1 MSAFNP
7 NFRQFWGII
16 AFISLFFIALSH
28 IFFQQYLFMR
38 PCANCVYIR
47 FALFIIAFGAIF
59 ALISPRI
66 FRFFGMLFLIYGEI
80 FGIKYALLLNDIHKA
95 LKSDDI
101 FGVVGCDIVMKFP
114 FGIEFDKLFAPLF
127 APTGNC
133 GDDAP
138 VVPRG
143 EVLSDLQA
151 YFVDLYQNGW
161 YLVPKYQ
168 FIDMAQGSL
177 IIFALI
183 AIFAL
188 CGIVSRMILKLGKF
202 F

>member
-7 NFRQFWGII
+7 NFRPFWGII
-16 AFISLFFIALSH
+16 AFVSLFFIALSH

-47 FALFIIAFGAIF
+47 FALSIIAFGAIF

-66 FRFFGMLFLIYGEI
+66 FRF

-101 FGVVGCDIVMKFP
+101 FGVAGCDIAMKFP

-127 APTGNC
+127 APTGDC

-151 YFVDLYQNGW
+151 YFVELYQNGW

-168 FIDMAQGSL
+168 FIDMAQASL

>member
-1 MSAFNP
+1 MCESA
-7 NFRQFWGII
+7 
-16 AFISLFFIALSH
+16 
-28 IFFQQYLFMR
+28 
-38 PCANCVYIR
+38 
-47 FALFIIAFGAIF
+47 
-59 ALISPRI
+59 
-66 FRFFGMLFLIYGEI
+66 
-80 FGIKYALLLNDIHKA
+80 IKN
-95 LKSDDI
+95 SDDI
-101 FGVVGCDIVMKFP
+101 FGVAGCDIVMKFP

-127 APTGNC
+127 APTGDC

-168 FIDMAQGSL
+168 LIDMAQGSL

-188 CGIVSRMILKLGKF
+188 CGIVLRMILKLEKF